1 MPRGGTRPG
10 AGRKPGAT
18 ATTNDLLRHVR
29 NRMRDGNS
37 LNGALASVCEDVSVP
52 VEVRIAATRRLA
64 GALFGHVVLTA
75 RDQEAVDA

>member
-37 LNGALASVCEDVSVP
+37 LNEAFANICEDASLP
-52 VEVRIAATRRLA
+52 VEVRVAAVRRLS

-75 RDQEAVDA
+75 RDQETIGI